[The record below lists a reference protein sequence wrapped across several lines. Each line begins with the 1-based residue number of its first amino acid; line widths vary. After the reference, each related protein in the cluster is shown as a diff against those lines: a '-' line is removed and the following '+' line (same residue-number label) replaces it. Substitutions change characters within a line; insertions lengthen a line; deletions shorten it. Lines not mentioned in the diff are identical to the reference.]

1 MARRRGSTRATPAL
15 PTTIRVAI
23 YTRRS
28 TDEEN
33 QPFTIEAQT
42 SKLKSYIKSQD
53 GWTLVKEYSDDA
65 SGAKIDRPNLNQ
77 ALRAARAGLFDVLLV
92 YRVDRFTRRIR
103 DLSTLLEELDE
114 AGVVFRSATEPFD
127 TSTPAGRMLVQ
138 MLGVFAEFER
148 EMIIDRVVNGMERK
162 ASKGQWTLGV
172 APEGYR
178 VDAETQHLVPIK
190 AEMPAIKEIF
200 RLYTKDR
207 IGCRAVAKNINTR
220 GLRRRSGRPY
230 SFKTIADILSN
241 PVYVGT
247 VLFRDV
253 ETENAHPGI
262 IDRDTFDRAQRLL
275 IERGESPAAAA
286 GAASEYH
293 LTGKIV
299 CPLCGRTY
307 LGTAAHG
314 RSRTYRYYTCWT
326 RNRYGTDHCPAPRI
340 DADRFDAVVLDALNV
355 FYTRKTDLMMEAI
368 GEAQAHHEAIRSE
381 LEAEQDSIRIQ
392 MAHKETAVDRY
403 LTDYEDG
410 KLDKNLIEQRVQKL
424 SDELTELRHRRDEL
438 QYQLDNTPGKITA
451 AELKGLSADITK
463 IITMGQV
470 AQRKALCDLV
480 LHKIE
485 LNPATATATPTF
497 RVNIAHAVSGISTS
511 NDENAPAGSPAGA
524 ILSSSHAVRERR
536 PTVETRGLE
545 PLTPTLPVWCATSCA
560 TSPQVSRSSRA
571 LARYYTARSAERN

>member
-1 MARRRGSTRATPAL
+1 MARRRRPTRATPVL
-15 PTTIRVAI
+15 PTTVRVAI

-28 TDEEN
+28 TDENN
-33 QPFTIEAQT
+33 QKYTIEAQT
-42 SKLKSYIKSQD
+42 SNLKSYIKSQD
-53 GWTLVKEYSDDA
+53 GWTLVKGYSDDA

-77 ALRAARAGLFDVLLV
+77 ALMAARAGMFDVLLV

-103 DLSTLLEELDE
+103 DLSTLLEELDK
-114 AGVVFRSATEPFD
+114 AGVVVRSATEPFD

-138 MLGVFAEFER
+138 MLAVFAEFER

-172 APEGYR
+172 APEGYI
-178 VDAETQHLVPIK
+178 VDPDTQHLVPVD

-207 IGCRAVAKNINTR
+207 VGCRTVAKTINTR
-220 GLRRRSGRPY
+220 GMRRRSGRPY
-230 SFKTIADILSN
+230 NFKTVADILSN
-241 PVYVGT
+241 PVYIGT

-253 ETENAHPGI
+253 EVEDAHPGI
-262 IDRDTFDRAQRLL
+262 IDREAFDLAQRLL
-275 IERGESPAAAA
+275 TERGENPAAAA

-293 LTGKIV
+293 LTGKIR

-340 DADRFDAVVLDALNV
+340 DADRFDAIVLNAVND
-355 FYTRKTDLMMEAI
+355 FYTRNTDLMMEAI
-368 GEAQAHHEAIRSE
+368 REAQNHHETIRAE
-381 LEAEQDSIRIQ
+381 LEAELDSVRTQ
-392 MAHKETAVDRY
+392 MAQKETAVDRY

-410 KLDKNLIEQRVQKL
+410 KLGKDLIEQRVKKL
-424 SDELTELRHRRDEL
+424 SDDLSDLRHRRDDL
-438 QYQLDNTPGKITA
+438 QFQLDNTPGRITK

-463 IITMGQV
+463 IINLGQV
-470 AQRKALCDLV
+470 AQRKALCDLA
-480 LHKIE
+480 LDKIE
-485 LNPATATATPTF
+485 INTATSIATPTF
-497 RVNIAHAVSGISTS
+497 RVDVAHALSGISAA
-511 NDENAPAGSPAGA
+511 NDENAPAGYPAGA
-524 ILSSSHAVRERR
+524 HLSSSHAVRERR

-545 PLTPTLPVWCATSCA
+545 PLTPHR
-560 TSPQVSRSSRA
+560 QD
-571 LARYYTARSAERN
+571 

>member
-1 MARRRGSTRATPAL
+1 MARRRRPARATPAF
-15 PTTIRVAI
+15 PTATVRVAI

-77 ALRAARAGLFDVLLV
+77 ALMAARAGMFDVLLV

-103 DLSTLLEELDE
+103 DLSTLLEELDK

-172 APEGYR
+172 APEGYL
-178 VDAETQHLVPIK
+178 VDPDTQRLVPVE

-207 IGCRAVAKNINTR
+207 VGSRNVANTVNAR
-220 GLRRRSGRPY
+220 GMRRRSGRPY
-230 SFKTIADILSN
+230 SYKTVADILSN
-241 PVYVGT
+241 PVYIGT
-247 VLFRDV
+247 VLFREV
-253 ETENAHPGI
+253 EVEDAHPGI
-262 IDRDTFDRAQRLL
+262 IDRETFELAQRLL
-275 IERGESPAAAA
+275 IERGENPAAAA

-293 LTGKIV
+293 LTGKIR

-307 LGTAAHG
+307 LGTVAHG

-326 RNRYGTDHCPAPRI
+326 RNRHGTDHCPAPRI
-340 DADRFDAVVLDALNV
+340 DADRFDAIVLNALND
-355 FYTRKTDLMMEAI
+355 FYTRNTDLMLEAI
-368 GEAQAHHEAIRSE
+368 REAQAHHEAIRTE
-381 LEAEQDSIRIQ
+381 LEAELDSVRIQ
-392 MAHKETAVDRY
+392 MAQKEAAVDRY

-410 KLDKNLIEQRVQKL
+410 KLGKDLIEQRVKKL
-424 SDELTELRHRRDEL
+424 SDDLTDLRHRRDDL
-438 QYQLDNTPGKITA
+438 QFQLDNTPGRITK
-451 AELKGLSADITK
+451 AELKDLSDNIIK
-463 IITMGQV
+463 IINLGQV
-470 AQRKALCDLV
+470 AQRKALCDIV
-480 LHKIE
+480 LDKIE
-485 LNPATATATPTF
+485 INTATSTATPMF
-497 RVNIAHAVSGISTS
+497 RIDVADALGGISAS
-511 NDENAPAGSPAGA
+511 NNENAPAGNPAGA
-524 ILSSSHAVRERR
+524 HLSSSHAVRERR
-536 PTVETRGLE
+536 PAVEPRGLE
-545 PLTPTLPVWCATSCA
+545 TALKPSDRQHCAR
-560 TSPQVSRSSRA
+560 RSS
-571 LARYYTARSAERN
+571 